1 MALEKP
7 NHITIETNIVCN
19 EPGGAIY
26 ASELTLPGDL
36 FSSTNL
42 TARKG

>member
-42 TARKG
+42 TARKR